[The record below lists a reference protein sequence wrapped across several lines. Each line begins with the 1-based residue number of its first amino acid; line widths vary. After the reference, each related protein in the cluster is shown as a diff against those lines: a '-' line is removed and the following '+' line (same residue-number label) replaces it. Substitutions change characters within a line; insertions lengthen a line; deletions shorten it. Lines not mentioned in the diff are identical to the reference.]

1 MILFANW
8 SGHTESYLSWL
19 AASESQPPRV
29 CEIFQPAVALRLS
42 GEQHPSNVELI
53 SGEQHPSNVEVIS
66 GGEHL
71 RNIEVISGEEHPS
84 NIEVILGE
92 EHASSCS
99 GVILSLYKH
108 RLNHV
113 AGK

>member
-1 MILFANW
+1 M
-8 SGHTESYLSWL
+8 
-19 AASESQPPRV
+19 
-29 CEIFQPAVALRLS
+29 LS
-42 GEQHPSNVELI
+42 GEEHPS
-53 SGEQHPSNVEVIS
+53 
-66 GGEHL
+66 
-71 RNIEVISGEEHPS
+71 NIEVISGEEHPS